1 MLLKPPDFGDNT
13 FRQSPVLS
21 PPPKE
26 AASALVNRQTTCR
39 FSGNEI
45 RLNLSLGLFS
55 SAGVDTGSML
65 LLKTIAK
72 KIKLDS
78 LTSALDVGC
87 GVGTLGLA
95 LARRCPEAQVS
106 MVDRDELAVSFTRR
120 NAALNKL
127 KNVNADSR
135 LMLEGPHEGL
145 YDLILTN
152 FPAKAGDPV
161 LFDYLS
167 RSLPLLASGGTAAIV
182 IVYTLAE
189 RCRDLIIESGGEI
202 VHEDASKQHTVF
214 HYRPSDTAVPGKD
227 RDLLT
232 SYIRHSAEFKIKR
245 TRYKLDTVWNVNDF
259 DTLSWRLKLMGELIN
274 REPQYGLLVFWAPG
288 QGHLPLAVCR
298 QKGARPRR
306 VILTGRDRLEL
317 LISAH
322 NLNAAGIN
330 IPVELKPLADPG
342 CPGGFGENESANLLL
357 TDINPV
363 PRSDWTGPLRNAA
376 SAVLKT
382 EGIWAIL
389 GRSADVTALTKVTKG
404 WTPLADKRNRGWRAI
419 IYRKN

>member
-1 MLLKPPDFGDNT
+1 MWKPESIRSGSTID
-13 FRQSPVLS
+13 
-21 PPPKE
+21 
-26 AASALVNRQTTCR
+26 LVNRQTSCR
-39 FSGNEI
+39 FSGKDI
-45 RLNLSLGLFS
+45 RLDLSLGLFS
-55 SAGVDTGSML
+55 SAGVDTGSIL

-72 KIKLDS
+72 KINLDTLS
-78 LTSALDVGC
+78 TALDVGC

-95 LARRCPEAQVS
+95 LAKRCPEAQVTL
-106 MVDRDELAVSFTRR
+106 VDRDELAVSFTRH
-120 NAALNKL
+120 NAAINKL
-127 KNVNADSR
+127 KNANAASR
-135 LMLEGPHEGL
+135 LMLEGPHDCL
-145 YDLILTN
+145 YNLILTN

-161 LFDYLS
+161 LSDYLS

-189 RCRDLIIESGGEI
+189 RCRKLIIESGAEI
-202 VHEDASKQHTVF
+202 IHEDASKQHTVF
-214 HYRPSDTAVPGKD
+214 HYRPSNTAVSEND
-227 RDLLT
+227 RSFLT
-232 SYIRHSAEFKIKR
+232 PYIRHSDEFKIKR
-245 TRYKLDTVWNVNDF
+245 TRYKLDTVWNIGDF

-274 REPQYGLLVFWAPG
+274 REPRYGIMVFWAPG

-298 QKGARPRR
+298 QKGARPQR

-322 NLNAAGIN
+322 NLNAAGID

-342 CPGGFGENESANLLL
+342 YFGGFGENESANLLL

-363 PRSDWTGPLRNAA
+363 PRSDWTGSLRDAA
-376 SAVLKT
+376 SAVLKS

-389 GRSADVTALTKVTKG
+389 GRSADVAALTKVTKG
-404 WTPLADKRNRGWRAI
+404 WTPLSDKRNRGWRAV